1 MDAALDNVNVQKV
14 ASFIQRRANRDA
26 SLRRGLAPL
35 QFLVISLK
43 DSFFSQADLLVGIY
57 RDAAA
62 VCSRRMCL
70 DLSAYA
76 GPPKPARDSASASA
90 STGAFSK
97 SRAAAQVGEEEEEEE
112 EEEELEEE

>member
-14 ASFIQRRANRDA
+14 ASFIQRRASRA
-26 SLRRGLAPL
+26 VSARRGLNPL

-57 RDAAA
+57 RDASA

-70 DLSAYA
+70 DLTAY
-76 GPPKPARDSASASA
+76 G
-90 STGAFSK
+90 
-97 SRAAAQVGEEEEEEE
+97 AAAGAAAGAGEGKGAAAARPAARRQEEEEEEE
-112 EEEELEEE
+112 EVEDDD